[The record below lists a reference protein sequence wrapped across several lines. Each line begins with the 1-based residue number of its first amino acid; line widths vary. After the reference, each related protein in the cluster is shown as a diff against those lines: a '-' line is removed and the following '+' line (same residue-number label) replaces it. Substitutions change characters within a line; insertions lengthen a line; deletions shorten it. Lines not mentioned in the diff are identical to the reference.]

1 MKNAK
6 RFLTLS
12 IVLILVSL
20 MIVFAKTQIRME
32 GVQTFASDM
41 PPIITAA
48 TEDDTLLASD
58 MPPIITAATE
68 DDTLLA
74 SDMPPIITA

>member
-1 MKNAK
+1 MKNVK
-6 RFLTLS
+6 RFMTLS
-12 IVLILVSL
+12 VLLILGCL
-20 MIVFAKTQIRME
+20 MMLFAKTHIKNE
-32 GVQTFASDM
+32 GNLT
-41 PPIITAA
+41 
-48 TEDDTLLASD
+48 LASD